1 MGTGLYNYYKRLIM
15 IRKANPE
22 IARGEY
28 KALAFT
34 DTKVGGFL
42 CTLDGSTIAV
52 LHNTT
57 NRDISVDLS
66 QVTDIGFDYIAASIG
81 IGSAQLDGTILL
93 LESQTSAV
101 LRKTGE

>member
-1 MGTGLYNYYKRLIM
+1 MIWNFIFRNKRFSIENTD
-15 IRKANPE
+15 IHQRDG
-22 IARGEY
+22 ISIFSG
-28 KALAFT
+28 